1 MQKIKK
7 IDDYLARIEGTLI
20 VFFLSVMIIL
30 SFGQV
35 ILRNVFNEGIPWA
48 DIFLRQLVLWV
59 GFLGASLAA
68 REGRHISIDF
78 LPNFLSPFWRAVSKI
93 IVQGVTGVIAAFL
106 AWSAWKFVQFEREG
120 AATLFFD
127 LPVWVFQTILPL
139 SFGLIAVRFLL
150 HAVEETCSFRDADPR
165 SVAERPR
172 R

>member
-20 VFFLSVMIIL
+20 VFFLSIMIIL